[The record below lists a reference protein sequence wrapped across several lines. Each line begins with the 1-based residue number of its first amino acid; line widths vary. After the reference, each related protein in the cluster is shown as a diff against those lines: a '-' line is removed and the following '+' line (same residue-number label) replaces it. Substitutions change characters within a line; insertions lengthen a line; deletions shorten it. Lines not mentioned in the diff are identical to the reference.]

1 MVATKG
7 YTANMG
13 DCMTTITLAKA
24 APNPQLAFQFAVERA
39 IAQAE
44 GTSPTDYAVI
54 LEILDRLADG
64 SDMPEDRDR
73 LVALVEKYDD

>member
-1 MVATKG
+1 
-7 YTANMG
+7 MG

-64 SDMPEDRDR
+64 VDMPEDRDR

>member
-1 MVATKG
+1 MVATKSDA
-7 YTANMG
+7 ANMG

-39 IAQAE
+39 IDQAE
-44 GTSPTDYAVI
+44 GTSPADYAVI

-73 LVALVEKYDD
+73 LVALVEKYN

>member
-1 MVATKG
+1 MS
-7 YTANMG
+7 
-13 DCMTTITLAKA
+13 TITLAKA

-44 GTSPTDYAVI
+44 GTSPADHAVI
-54 LEILDRLADG
+54 LEILDRLAEG

-73 LVALVEKYDD
+73 LVQLVKKYD

>member
-1 MVATKG
+1 
-7 YTANMG
+7 
-13 DCMTTITLAKA
+13 
-24 APNPQLAFQFAVERA
+24 
-39 IAQAE
+39 
-44 GTSPTDYAVI
+44 VI